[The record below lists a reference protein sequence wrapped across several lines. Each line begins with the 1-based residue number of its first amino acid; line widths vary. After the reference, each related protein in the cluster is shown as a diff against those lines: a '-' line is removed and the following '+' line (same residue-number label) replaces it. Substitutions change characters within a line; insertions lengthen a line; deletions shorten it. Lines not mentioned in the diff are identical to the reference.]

1 VLDFKSNSF
10 FIGKNMSKVKVQ
22 FLTTCMHNRIVY
34 IDNEMIEVE
43 EKDADEL
50 LKLNLVK
57 VIDSGVSEKSNKL
70 TNQSRS
76 RSIQRKSHLQNS
88 LK

>member
-1 VLDFKSNSF
+1 MSN
-10 FIGKNMSKVKVQ
+10 VKVQ

-34 IDNEMIEVE
+34 IDNEVIEIKK
-43 EKDADEL
+43 KDADEL

-57 VIDSGVSEKSNKL
+57 VVDSGILEKSNKL
-70 TNQSRS
+70 TNQSKLR
-76 RSIQRKSHLQNS
+76 RIIRKSHLQNS

>member
-1 VLDFKSNSF
+1 MSN
-10 FIGKNMSKVKVQ
+10 VKVQ

-34 IDNEMIEVE
+34 IDNEVIEVE
-43 EKDADEL
+43 GKDADEL

-76 RSIQRKSHLQNS
+76 RSMQRKSHLQNS

>member
-1 VLDFKSNSF
+1 MSN
-10 FIGKNMSKVKVQ
+10 VKVQ

-34 IDNEMIEVE
+34 IDNEVIEVE

-70 TNQSRS
+70 TNQSKLR
-76 RSIQRKSHLQNS
+76 RIQRKSHLQNS
-88 LK
+88 LN

>member
-1 VLDFKSNSF
+1 MSN
-10 FIGKNMSKVKVQ
+10 VKVQ

-34 IDNEMIEVE
+34 IDNEVIEVE

-76 RSIQRKSHLQNS
+76 RSMQRKSHLQNS

>member
-1 VLDFKSNSF
+1 MSN
-10 FIGKNMSKVKVQ
+10 VKVQ

-34 IDNEMIEVE
+34 IDNEVIEVE

-70 TNQSRS
+70 TNQTRS
-76 RSIQRKSHLQNS
+76 RSIQRKSYLQNS

>member
-1 VLDFKSNSF
+1 
-10 FIGKNMSKVKVQ
+10 MSKVKVQ

>member
-1 VLDFKSNSF
+1 
-10 FIGKNMSKVKVQ
+10 MSKVKVQ

-34 IDNEMIEVE
+34 IDNEVIEVE

>member
-1 VLDFKSNSF
+1 MSN
-10 FIGKNMSKVKVQ
+10 VKVQ

-34 IDNEMIEVE
+34 IDNEVIEVE

>member
-1 VLDFKSNSF
+1 
-10 FIGKNMSKVKVQ
+10 MSKVKVQ

-34 IDNEMIEVE
+34 IDNEKAEVE

>member
-1 VLDFKSNSF
+1 MSN
-10 FIGKNMSKVKVQ
+10 VKVQ

-34 IDNEMIEVE
+34 IDNEVVEIEK
-43 EKDADEL
+43 KDADEL

-57 VIDSGVSEKSNKL
+57 VIDSGILEKSNKL
-70 TNQSRS
+70 TNQSKLR
-76 RSIQRKSHLQNS
+76 RIIRKSHLQNS

>member
-1 VLDFKSNSF
+1 
-10 FIGKNMSKVKVQ
+10 MSKVKVQ

-34 IDNEMIEVE
+34 IDNEVIEVE

-70 TNQSRS
+70 TNQSKLR
-76 RSIQRKSHLQNS
+76 RIIRKSHLQNS

>member
-1 VLDFKSNSF
+1 
-10 FIGKNMSKVKVQ
+10 MSKVKVQ

-34 IDNEMIEVE
+34 IDNEVVE
-43 EKDADEL
+43 FEKKDADEL

-57 VIDSGVSEKSNKL
+57 AIGSDILEKSKKL
-70 TNQSRS
+70 TNQNKLRGT
-76 RSIQRKSHLQNS
+76 RRKSNLENN